1 MILISACLCGV
12 NCKYSGGSNFNEKV
26 YSLLKKGDAQLV
38 CPEQLG
44 GLTTPRHPAEICK
57 GTAEDVI
64 NDSGKVFNN
73 QGEDVTEYFMKGAEE
88 TLKIAQ
94 ALGCKKAILKS
105 RSPSCGCGNVYNG
118 NFDKTQIRGN
128 GVTAQLLLDNGIEVL
143 TEEDI

>member
-12 NCKYSGGSNFNEKV
+12 NCRYSGESKLNEKV
-26 YSLLKKGDAQLV
+26 YSLFKKGDAQIV

-44 GLTTPRHPAEICK
+44 GLSTPRYPAEIYK
-57 GTAEDVI
+57 GSAEDVI
-64 NDSGKVFNN
+64 NGSGKVLNN
-73 QGEDVTEYFMKGAEE
+73 KGDDVTVCFIKGAEE

-105 RSPSCGCGNVYNG
+105 RSPSCGCGKVYNG
-118 NFDKTQIRGN
+118 NFDGTQIRGN

-143 TEEDI
+143 TEEDL